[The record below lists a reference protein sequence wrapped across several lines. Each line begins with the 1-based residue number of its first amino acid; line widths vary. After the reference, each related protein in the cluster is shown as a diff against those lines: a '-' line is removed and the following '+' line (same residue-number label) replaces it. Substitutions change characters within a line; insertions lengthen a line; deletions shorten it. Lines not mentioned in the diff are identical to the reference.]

1 MQGPRYSWSQRLD
14 KSATGVIAC
23 RMLAEEFL
31 SATNSGFAMVTFEL
45 HWAIAR
51 AMLRVVMAE

>member
-1 MQGPRYSWSQRLD
+1 MD
-14 KSATGVIAC
+14 KSATGGIAS
-23 RMLAEEFL
+23 RMLPEEFL

-51 AMLRVVMAE
+51 AMLRVVMSE

>member
-1 MQGPRYSWSQRLD
+1 LD
-14 KSATGVIAC
+14 RSATGVIAS

-51 AMLRVVMAE
+51 AMLRVVMSE